1 MKPLVLFILLVEKDF
16 VSEGIKLQ
24 FIIHGNF
31 TKLRNVKGSKAST
44 TAHQNRLSCFTRRK
58 RIFFILSYGK
68 VVGLFRFKFFK
79 HTVNRVFVFLIIL
92 SDFHS
97 IDELKQSREILFFG
111 RCFIVDVANQG
122 AVQKRFRFRPELI
135 TGFTVSFR
143 VGDEGCYQLQN
154 VLFAVN
160 VSKWVIMH
168 GLLEVDSV
176 KNLDFVVVAF
186 KQLADLAYDLS
197 FRVGDHI

>member
-1 MKPLVLFILLVEKDF
+1 M
-16 VSEGIKLQ
+16 
-24 FIIHGNF
+24 
-31 TKLRNVKGSKAST
+31 
-44 TAHQNRLSCFTRRK
+44 
-58 RIFFILSYGK
+58 
-68 VVGLFRFKFFK
+68 
-79 HTVNRVFVFLIIL
+79 
-92 SDFHS
+92 
-97 IDELKQSREILFFG
+97 
-111 RCFIVDVANQG
+111 DVANQG

-160 VSKWVIMH
+160 VSKGVIVH

-186 KQLADLAYDLS
+186 KQLADLADHTT
-197 FRVGDHI
+197 FRVSHNI